1 MAKSGVS
8 SSRRGFLISVGTGSV
23 AAAAAAVSAVAP
35 ETDSETGKKNEQRGK
50 RGYRV
55 SEHINK
61 YYRTTRI

>member
-35 ETDSETGKKNEQRGK
+35 ETVSEADQNDQRSK

-61 YYRTTRI
+61 YYRTTRV

>member
-23 AAAAAAVSAVAP
+23 AAAAAAVSVVAP
-35 ETDSETGKKNEQRGK
+35 ESSDETDKNDQRGK

-61 YYRTTRI
+61 YYRTTRL

>member
-8 SSRRGFLISVGTGSV
+8 SSRRGFLISVGTGGV
-23 AAAAAAVSAVAP
+23 AAAAAVVSAVAP
-35 ETDSETGKKNEQRGK
+35 ETRSEANNNDQHSK

>member
-8 SSRRGFLISVGTGSV
+8 SSRRGFLISVGTGGV
-23 AAAAAAVSAVAP
+23 AAAATVVSAVAP
-35 ETDSETGKKNEQRGK
+35 EARSEANKNDQHSK

>member
-1 MAKSGVS
+1 MPKSAVS

-23 AAAAAAVSAVAP
+23 AAAAAAVSVVAP
-35 ETDSETGKKNEQRGK
+35 KTGNEADNNDQRTK

-61 YYRTTRI
+61 YYRTTRV